1 MKKKL
6 LLLISAIMIVVAMS
20 AYESFYPTGAPAG
33 YTGSPGDGQNCTSC
47 HGGTATT
54 SPGWITSDIPGSGYV
69 PGETYQITATNS
81 LTGDGKKYG
90 FEVSPQS
97 TSGTLLGTLAAG
109 TGSQLVGGGK
119 YVTHSLATLTTN
131 SWTFS
136 WTAPAAG
143 TGSVTFYGA
152 FARGNPGLVTLSTLT
167 VNEALSA
174 PAPAGPISG
183 PAVACVASTQNYSVG
198 TIAGA
203 TNYVWSVPSGAT
215 IASGQGT
222 TAITVNFG
230 VNAVSGNVTVYGSNS
245 AGNGTASN
253 LGVTVN
259 PLPAV
264 SATPTGPLSVDV
276 FTVIQSEYITTGA
289 SGAAS
294 YLWEITPAEAGSI
307 TGTGL
312 TATVMWNNY
321 AGSASIR
328 VKAMN
333 ECGSGNW
340 SQSIAVEVYNSVGIG
355 ESAEQNKLS
364 VYPSPSDGNI
374 TVDLRAFT
382 GDVTIRVADM
392 TGKQWV
398 HRITRG
404 GEEIS
409 MKLDLPR
416 GIYMMQAN
424 DGTIKSGK
432 KLVIR

>member
-33 YTGSPGDGQNCTSC
+33 YTGSPGDGHNCTSC
-47 HGGTATT
+47 HGGTAST

-90 FEVSPQS
+90 FEVSPQNA
-97 TSGTLLGTLAAG
+97 SGTLLGTLAAG

-167 VNEALSA
+167 VSEALSA

-203 TNYVWSVPSGAT
+203 TNYVWSVPTGAT

-245 AGNGTASN
+245 AGNGAESN

-289 SGAAS
+289 SGAVS

-312 TATVMWNNY
+312 TATVIWNNY

-398 HRITRG
+398 QRITRG